1 MKRWWSS
8 KIRKKKMKEQVK
20 EKKLKLNEDNCK
32 IIIENGLFWWREVG
46 CFRER

>member
-1 MKRWWSS
+1 MVVQQN
-8 KIRKKKMKEQVK
+8 KKKEDERTSEGK
-20 EKKLKLNEDNCK
+20 KKLKLNEDNCK